1 MSTSNQSLADRLQT
15 AGVYDEF
22 CALMFGQR
30 MRYEDLLEQLE
41 KWNISSSM
49 GALSRFGDSQRS
61 AWTLARA
68 KRETQELLADE
79 SIDLDAAQRK
89 VVAERL
95 FNLAAAPDICDK
107 TLLKLRDQEIKMM
120 QLQHDK
126 QRLEQAEVK
135 LQQAERKLEQAER
148 KIAALEAQAEAAEK
162 AAERAKEVLKGGG
175 MDDATRE
182 ALLAEVDAIMLGRAR
197 PQAKVQA

>member
-1 MSTSNQSLADRLQT
+1 MSKTNESLAERLHA

-95 FNLAAAPDICDK
+95 FNLAAAPDIGDK

-120 QLQHDK
+120 QLQHDRT
-126 QRLEQAEVK
+126 RLEQAERRLGLLEKQHQDANEVLADEK
-135 LQQAERKLEQAER
+135 LSD
-148 KIAALEAQAEAAEK
+148 AEK
-162 AAERAKEVLKGGG
+162 VARWKQVF
-175 MDDATRE
+175 
-182 ALLAEVDAIMLGRAR
+182 GR
-197 PQAKVQA
+197 

>member
-1 MSTSNQSLADRLQT
+1 MSTRSNESLAERLQA

-95 FNLAAAPDICDK
+95 FNLAAAPDIGDK

-120 QLQHDK
+120 QLQHD
-126 QRLEQAEVK
+126 RT
-135 LQQAERKLEQAER
+135 RLEQAER
-148 KIAALEAQAEAAEK
+148 KLSLLEKQHQDANDVLADEKLSDAEK
-162 AAERAKEVLKGGG
+162 VARWKQVF
-175 MDDATRE
+175 
-182 ALLAEVDAIMLGRAR
+182 GR
-197 PQAKVQA
+197 